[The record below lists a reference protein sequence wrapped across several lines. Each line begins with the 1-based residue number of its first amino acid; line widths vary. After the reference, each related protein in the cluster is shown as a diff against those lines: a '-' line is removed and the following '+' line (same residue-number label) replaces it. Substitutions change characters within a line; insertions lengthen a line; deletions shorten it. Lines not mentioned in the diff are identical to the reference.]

1 MDGMARFIRRL
12 VRVLVLLLV
21 LGVLVNDGVRTARA
35 VASASDGMKAA
46 MAVSIDAVRDNP
58 TMSAQPL
65 ASAAAQAQGAT
76 LESYEQ
82 VQAPQSSNTR
92 VGITVRVSAPLV
104 RTVVA
109 GPVYG
114 LATGAPAET
123 LYAPEGV
130 KVTLKSHKVVT
141 EFGTSP

>member
-1 MDGMARFIRRL
+1 MEVVTRLIRRL
-12 VRVLVLLLV
+12 IRVLVLLLV

-46 MAVSIDAVRDNP
+46 MDAAIDAVRENP
-58 TMSAQPL
+58 GASAQPL

-82 VQAPQSSNTR
+82 AQAPQASNTR
-92 VGITVRVSAPLV
+92 VGITVSVSAPLV

-114 LATGAPAET
+114 LATGVPADA

-130 KVTLKSHKVVT
+130 EVTLKSHKVVT
-141 EFGTSP
+141 EFGTGP